1 MRSSI
6 EDLPVIVDSP
16 AVTIRAVKWGDMM
29 VEVGDSHLAGDT
41 SAANFKG
48 LPDDR
53 CQCPHWGYVI
63 KGQMRFKYADR
74 EEVYSAGDL
83 FFMPPGHVPVS
94 GEGCQWLDFSPSDE
108 YSRTMEVIIRNA
120 KSRQ

>member
-1 MRSSI
+1 MQASI
-6 EDLPVIVDSP
+6 KDLPVIVDSP
-16 AVTIRAVKWGDMM
+16 TVTIRAIKWGDMM
-29 VEVGDSHLAGDT
+29 VEVGDTHQKGET

-63 KGQMRFKYADR
+63 KGQMRFKYADS
-74 EEVYSAGDL
+74 EEVYSEGDL
-83 FFMPPGHVPVS
+83 FFMPPGHVPSSSV
-94 GEGCQWLDFSPSDE
+94 GCQWLDFSPSDE
-108 YSRTMEVIIRNA
+108 YTQTMEVIIRNA